1 MDFGE
6 DLGTLATVNVSA
18 AKPVRE
24 TVPHDEFFVGYVR
37 CSLSLSRTPSL
48 LADRNRD
55 VASFTNMKFD
65 ATQGRI
71 VGLSPTGTRDGEG
84 AFEYGSLDP
93 SSVNGAYRAIAQ
105 IPFRAMMDDTDF
117 LDTQRALYW
126 VQASYDKRPPAQ
138 QCDPNNDAAL
148 CLLSIDSH
156 SGALLSAVHTNWTV
170 YKFADTPNADGSV
183 LALIEGFA
191 SVCKH
196 PGHGDFVFGNVYLA
210 NATAQPTA
218 CLPAN
223 VTIQTAQWISSFS
236 ADLTQ
241 WATASAFGSELQFLS
256 FHTKDG
262 SLLTQS
268 TLPVR
273 RRRRRARRWVS
284 RRSYH
289 TMRRASPRRW
299 EPQRAWCSSG
309 PSTTRRRA
317 GCGGGERAALGGI
330 LLLLSAR
337 ERTEQE
343 HGWIFGWGL
352 VVDDIWLGFGWWIF
366 G

>member
-1 MDFGE
+1 M
-6 DLGTLATVNVSA
+6 
-18 AKPVRE
+18 
-24 TVPHDEFFVGYVR
+24 H
-37 CSLSLSRTPSL
+37 
-48 LADRNRD
+48 
-55 VASFTNMKFD
+55 
-65 ATQGRI
+65 
-71 VGLSPTGTRDGEG
+71 
-84 AFEYGSLDP
+84 
-93 SSVNGAYRAIAQ
+93 
-105 IPFRAMMDDTDF
+105 
-117 LDTQRALYW
+117 
-126 VQASYDKRPPAQ
+126 
-138 QCDPNNDAAL
+138 
-148 CLLSIDSH
+148 
-156 SGALLSAVHTNWTV
+156 GALLSAVHTNWTV

-273 RRRRRARRWVS
+273 RRRRSRRWAI
-284 RRSYH
+284 RRSYR
-289 TMRRASPRRW
+289 TMPRASPRRW

-330 LLLLSAR
+330 LLLLYAR

-343 HGWIFGWGL
+343 HTAAEWILGLEFGG
-352 VVDDIWLGFGWWIF
+352 
-366 G
+366 